1 MSQYV
6 KSTSEGQHWSVYI
19 HKPQRGTAYAMA
31 CEGEYDPGENGR
43 FASFTFMMFQNRT
56 VRVNLEGNNTAKN
69 RTAALTKLRDTMLE
83 AKMIAEDAPAFTG

>member
-1 MSQYV
+1 
-6 KSTSEGQHWSVYI
+6 
-19 HKPQRGTAYAMA
+19 
-31 CEGEYDPGENGR
+31 
-43 FASFTFMMFQNRT
+43 MMFQNRT